1 MTEPTL
7 GAYFEA
13 AAPIAVAKVYLLTKE
28 EALPRL
34 ASGELIYISY
44 EEMYS

>member
-1 MTEPTL
+1 MTDPTL

-13 AAPIAVAKVYLLTKE
+13 TAPIAVAKVYLLTKE

-34 ASGELIYISY
+34 ASGELIHISY
-44 EEMYS
+44 EEMYA